1 VTEQSR
7 RRTYKDVSDAIRA
20 RIAAGDWVAS
30 GRLPGE
36 ASLAAEYGVAR
47 ETLRRALS
55 ELRDD
60 GLISNQQGKAWRLGS
75 DPTETAPDV
84 VAEAGK
90 LRKGIDDGAYSAQP
104 YFPSETTLASEL
116 GVSRHKVRLILAEL
130 ERTGHLENQ
139 RGNGRVVHPGGK
151 EDRSA

>member
-7 RRTYKDVSDAIRA
+7 RRTYKDVSDALRA
-20 RIAAGDWVAS
+20 RVAAGDWAAS

-47 ETLRRALS
+47 ETLRRALTD
-55 ELRDD
+55 LRDE

-75 DPTETAPDV
+75 DPAGQAPDV
-84 VAEAGK
+84 LAAAEK
-90 LRKGIDDGAYSAQP
+90 LRTGIDDGAYAGQP

-116 GVSRHKVRLILAEL
+116 GISRHKVRLILAEL
-130 ERTGHLENQ
+130 EKSGHLENQ

-151 EDRSA
+151 ENPSA

>member
-1 VTEQSR
+1 VTEQSP

-20 RIAAGDWVAS
+20 RITAGDWAAT

-55 ELRDD
+55 DLRDD

-75 DPTETAPDV
+75 DPTGQAPDV
-84 VAEAGK
+84 LVEAER
-90 LRKGIDDGAYSAQP
+90 LRASIDDGDYADQP
-104 YFPSETTLASEL
+104 YFPSETKLASTL

-130 ERTGHLENQ
+130 EESGHLENQ

-151 EDRSA
+151 ENRSA